1 MGCAMRLIPL
11 NAEKVKRFMFNLL
24 LRRLLQAIPVLFGI
38 SIITFVLIYYLPA
51 DPARMYAGPS
61 ATVEVVARIRHE
73 LGLDLPFW
81 EQYGLYMKNVLS
93 GDLGFSY
100 RKQTPVTDLL
110 ISRIPYTLRLIAG
123 GIFVELL
130 IGLPVGLAS
139 AIGRG
144 QWMDRVGMFIALVGI
159 SAPPFWLGLLLL
171 YWFGYLIPIFPLGGP
186 GGLMHLVLPSITA
199 GLGGAAW
206 YARMMR
212 SSALDILSADY
223 IRTARAKGLP
233 NILVI
238 FRHVV
243 PNALNPIITMAGL
256 DIPWFIGGVVLIER
270 VFDWPGVGRLAVEA
284 IETVDVPLILGTVIF
299 TALVVV
305 LSGILIDLA
314 QAIADPR
321 IRHGRQ

>member
-1 MGCAMRLIPL
+1 MLSLVA
-11 NAEKVKRFMFNLL
+11 
-24 LRRLLQAIPVLFGI
+24 RRLLQALPVLLGI
-38 SIITFVLIYYLPA
+38 SVITFLLIYYLPA

-61 ATVEVVARIRHE
+61 ATVETVARIRHE

-81 EQYGLYMKNVLS
+81 EQYTHYMQRVLS

-100 RKQTPVTDLL
+100 RKQMPVTDLL
-110 ISRIPYTLRLIAG
+110 LSRIPYTLALILG

-139 AIGRG
+139 AVARG
-144 QWMDRVGMFIALVGI
+144 HWVDRLGMFIALIGV

-171 YWFGYLIPIFPLGGP
+171 YWLGYLLPIFPLGGT
-186 GGLMHLVLPSITA
+186 GSLAHLVLPSLTA

-223 IRTARAKGLP
+223 VRTARAKGLP
-233 NILVI
+233 NAFVI
-238 FRHVV
+238 MRHVL

-256 DIPWFIGGVVLIER
+256 DIPWFIGGVVLVER

-299 TALVVV
+299 TAGMVV
-305 LSGILIDLA
+305 LSGIAIDVV
-314 QAIADPR
+314 QAFVDPR
-321 IRHGRQ
+321 IRPGRQ

>member
-1 MGCAMRLIPL
+1 MIT
-11 NAEKVKRFMFNLL
+11 LL
-24 LRRLLQAIPVLFGI
+24 VRRLLQAIPVLFGI

-61 ATVEVVARIRHE
+61 ATVETVARIRHE
-73 LGLDLPFW
+73 LGLDLPLW
-81 EQYGLYMKNVLS
+81 EQYGRYMQRVLS

-100 RKQTPVTDLL
+100 RKQLPVTDLL
-110 ISRIPYTLRLIAG
+110 LSRIPYTLALILG
-123 GIFVELL
+123 GVFVELL

-139 AIGRG
+139 AVARG
-144 QWMDRVGMFIALVGI
+144 QWVDRLGMFIALVGV

-171 YWFGYLIPIFPLGGP
+171 YWLGYLVPIFPLGGT
-186 GGLMHLVLPSITA
+186 GTLAHLVLPSLTA

-212 SSALDILSADY
+212 SSTLDILSADY
-223 IRTARAKGLP
+223 VRTARAKGLR

-238 FRHVV
+238 LRHVL

-256 DIPWFIGGVVLIER
+256 DIPWFIGGVVLVER

-299 TALVVV
+299 TAGMVVI
-305 LSGILIDLA
+305 SGILIDLA
-314 QAIADPR
+314 QGLVDPR
-321 IRHGRQ
+321 IRHGRL

>member
-1 MGCAMRLIPL
+1 M
-11 NAEKVKRFMFNLL
+11 NLATL
-24 LRRLLQAIPVLFGI
+24 LTRRILQAIPVLFGI
-38 SIITFVLIYYLPA
+38 SIITFLLIYYLPA

-61 ATVEVVARIRHE
+61 ASVETVARIRHQ

-81 EQYGLYMKNVLS
+81 EQYTHYVQRILS

-100 RKQTPVTDLL
+100 RKQAPVTALL
-110 ISRIPYTLRLIAG
+110 LSRIPYTMALTFG
-123 GIFVELL
+123 GILVELL

-139 AIGRG
+139 AVARG
-144 QWMDRVGMFIALVGI
+144 QWVDRLGMFIALIGV

-171 YWFGYLIPIFPLGGP
+171 YWLGYRIPLFPLGGA
-186 GGLMHLVLPSITA
+186 GSLAHLVLPALTA

-212 SSALDILSADY
+212 SSTLDILSTDY
-223 IRTARAKGLP
+223 VRTARAKGLS
-233 NILVI
+233 NIFVI
-238 FRHVV
+238 LRHVL

-256 DIPWFIGGVVLIER
+256 DIPWFIGGVVLVER

-299 TALVVV
+299 TAGMVVI
-305 LSGILIDLA
+305 SGILIDVA
-314 QAIADPR
+314 QAFADPR
-321 IRHGRQ
+321 IRSGRQ